1 MAVSMIFMA
10 LIITVI
16 LALIFVPA
24 MLNSTAQLPANI
36 AEQIDWLAI
45 KDDELQSYL
54 PDKKINAIKRYRD
67 LTGCGL
73 KEAKQAIE
81 YVSANPDAKKGK
93 RGLSANTEGAG
104 VKDLLLEGRV
114 DEAVQVYSAFMG
126 VDEFTAR
133 DAINDLERELTA
145 EANLSEIVDM
155 DTIHDLLAEG
165 EKIEAVKHYR
175 EQTGTDLASAKRA
188 IDELE

>member
-1 MAVSMIFMA
+1 MAVSIIFMA

-24 MLNSTAQLPANI
+24 MLNSSAQLPANI

-81 YVSANPDAKKGK
+81 YVIANPDAKKGK

-104 VKDLLLEGRV
+104 VKDLLLEGRI

-133 DAINDLERELTA
+133 DAINDLERELMA

-165 EKIEAVKHYR
+165 KKIEAVKHYR